1 MMPKKSRLLTL
12 LLTFFMA
19 VTSPTIISAREV
31 IVGGQNIGIELRSNG
46 LLISGTYD
54 VKSSSKTYNPKFDS
68 DLKKGDLIIS
78 VGENSV
84 NSLNDLVTILKDK
97 YANKDSAQI
106 TIVRDGKTYTKTLRL
121 IRDEYGNIKT
131 GLFIKERL
139 LGIGTVTYYDEE
151 NKSYGALG
159 HEMNDASYSPSI
171 DLSFGTIYSSDVTLI
186 RKSKDGNPGEKIA
199 SINEEEIL
207 GEVIKNNEYGIYGT
221 YTVNVDDYVT
231 LEVGEKEEVE
241 LGNAQIWTV
250 IHGDKV
256 EKFDIEIVS
265 LKEQDQQSIKGISFK
280 IVDKRLLNITNGI
293 VAGMSGSPII
303 QNNKIIGAVTHVLVD
318 NVDYGYGIFIEW
330 MLEESDNLRN

>member
-1 MMPKKSRLLTL
+1 MPKRSGLLTL

-19 VTSPTIISAREV
+19 ITSPHTILAREV
-31 IVGGQNIGIELRSNG
+31 VIGGQNVGIELKSNG

-54 VKSSSKTYNPKFDS
+54 VKQNNKTYNPKSES
-68 DLKKGDLIIS
+68 DLKKGDLIVSI
-78 VGENSV
+78 GEDSV
-84 NSLNDLVTILKDK
+84 NSLNDLVTILKEK
-97 YANKDSAQI
+97 YANKDSADI
-106 TIVRDGKTYTKTLRL
+106 KIIRDGITYTKTLKL

-139 LGIGTVTYYDEE
+139 LGIGTVTYYDKE
-151 NKSYGALG
+151 NGTYGALG

-186 RKSKDGNPGEKIA
+186 RKSKNGNPGEKIA
-199 SINEEEIL
+199 SINEDEIL
-207 GEVIKNNEYGIYGT
+207 GEVEKNNEYGIYGT
-221 YTVNVDDYVT
+221 YNVNVDDYVS
-231 LEVGEKEEVE
+231 LEVGEKEDVK
-241 LGNAQIWTV
+241 LGSAQIWTV

-265 LKEQDQQSIKGISFK
+265 LKDQDKQNVKGISFK

-303 QNNKIIGAVTHVLVD
+303 QNNKIIGAVTHVIVD
-318 NVDYGYGIFIEW
+318 KVEYGYGIFIEW
-330 MLEESDNLRN
+330 MLEESDNLNS

>member
-1 MMPKKSRLLTL
+1 MPKRSGLLTL

-19 VTSPTIISAREV
+19 ITSPHTILAREV
-31 IVGGQNIGIELRSNG
+31 VIGGQNVGIELKSNG

-54 VKSSSKTYNPKFDS
+54 VKQNNKTYNPKSES

-78 VGENSV
+78 IGENSV
-84 NSLNDLVTILKDK
+84 NSLNDLVTILKEK
-97 YANKDSAQI
+97 YTNKNSADI
-106 TIVRDGKTYTKTLRL
+106 KIIRDGITYTKNLKL

-139 LGIGTVTYYDEE
+139 LGIGTITYYDKE
-151 NKSYGALG
+151 NGTYGALG
-159 HEMNDASYSPSI
+159 HEMNDANYSPSI

-186 RKSKDGNPGEKIA
+186 RKSKNGNPGEKIA
-199 SINEEEIL
+199 SINEDEIL
-207 GEVIKNNEYGIYGT
+207 GEVEKNNEYGIYGT
-221 YTVNVDDYVT
+221 YNVNVDDYVS
-231 LEVGEKEEVE
+231 LEVGEKEDVK
-241 LGNAQIWTV
+241 LGSAQIWTV

-265 LKEQDQQSIKGISFK
+265 LKDQDKQNVKGISFK

-303 QNNKIIGAVTHVLVD
+303 QNNKIIGAVTHVIVD
-318 NVDYGYGIFIEW
+318 KVEYGYGIFIEW
-330 MLEESDNLRN
+330 MLEESDNLNS

>member
-1 MMPKKSRLLTL
+1 MPKRSGLLTL

-19 VTSPTIISAREV
+19 ITSPMTILAREV
-31 IVGGQNIGIELRSNG
+31 VVGGQNIGIELRSNG

-54 VKSSSKTYNPKFDS
+54 VKTNNKTYNPKSDS

-78 VGENSV
+78 VGENRV
-84 NSLNDLVTILKDK
+84 NSLNDLVTILKEK
-97 YANKDSAQI
+97 YTNNDSVDVKI
-106 TIVRDGKTYTKTLRL
+106 IREGVTYTKTLNL
-121 IRDEYGNIKT
+121 IKDEYGNIKT

-139 LGIGTVTYYDEE
+139 LGIGTITYYDEE
-151 NKSYGALG
+151 RGTYGALG

-186 RKSKDGNPGEKIA
+186 RKSKNGNPGEKIA
-199 SINEEEIL
+199 SINEDEIL
-207 GEVIKNNEYGIYGT
+207 GEVKKNNKYGIYGN
-221 YTVNVDDYVT
+221 YNVNVDEYVS
-231 LEVGEKEEVE
+231 LEVGEKDEVK
-241 LGNAQIWTV
+241 LGLAQIWTV

-265 LKEQDQQSIKGISFK
+265 VKDQDRQSVKGISFK
-280 IVDKRLLNITNGI
+280 IVDERLLDITNGI

-318 NVDYGYGIFIEW
+318 KVEYGYGIFIEW
-330 MLEESDNLRN
+330 MLEESDNLNS

>member
-1 MMPKKSRLLTL
+1 MPKRSGLLTL

-19 VTSPTIISAREV
+19 ITSPVAILAKDLV
-31 IVGGQNIGIELRSNG
+31 IGGQNIGIELKSNG

-54 VKSSSKTYNPKFDS
+54 VKQNGKIYNPKSDS
-68 DLKKGDLIIS
+68 DIRKGDLI
-78 VGENSV
+78 VGIDENRIT
-84 NSLNDLVTILKDK
+84 SLNDLATILKK
-97 YANKDSAQI
+97 EYADKDSAKI
-106 TIVRDGKTYTKTLRL
+106 TILRDGITYSKVLKL
-121 IRDEYGNIKT
+121 IKDDYGNIKT

-139 LGIGTVTYYDEE
+139 LGIGTITYYDEE
-151 NKSYGALG
+151 THTYGALG

-186 RKSKDGNPGEKIA
+186 RKSKNGNPGEKIA
-199 SINEEEIL
+199 TINEDEIL
-207 GEVIKNNEYGIYGT
+207 GEVVKNNEYGIYGK
-221 YTVNVDDYVT
+221 YSVNVDDYVS
-231 LEVGEKEEVE
+231 LEVGKKEDVK

-265 LKEQDQQSIKGISFK
+265 VKKQAKQGVKGISFK
-280 IVDKRLLNITNGI
+280 VVDKRLLDTANGI

-318 NVDYGYGIFIEW
+318 KVEYGYGIFIEW
-330 MLEESDNLRN
+330 MLEESNNLNG

>member
-1 MMPKKSRLLTL
+1 MPKRSGLLTL

-19 VTSPTIISAREV
+19 ITSPMTILGRELV
-31 IVGGQNIGIELRSNG
+31 IGGQNVGIELRSNG

-54 VKSSSKTYNPKFDS
+54 VKTENNKYNPKSDS
-68 DLKKGDLIIS
+68 DLRKGDLIIS
-78 VGENSV
+78 IGEDRV

-97 YANKDSAQI
+97 YANKNSADI
-106 TIVRDGKTYTKTLRL
+106 KIIRDGITYTKQLKL

-139 LGIGTVTYYDEE
+139 LGIGTITYYDEE
-151 NKSYGALG
+151 NKTYGALG

-171 DLSFGTIYSSDVTLI
+171 DLSFGTIYSSEVTLI
-186 RKSKDGNPGEKIA
+186 RKSKNGNPGEKIA
-199 SINEEEIL
+199 SINEDEIL
-207 GEVIKNNEYGIYGT
+207 GEVDKNNEYGIYGK
-221 YTVNVDDYVT
+221 YIVDVDDYIS
-231 LEVGEKEEVE
+231 LEVGEKDEVK
-241 LGNAQIWTV
+241 LGSAQIWTV

-265 LKEQDQQSIKGISFK
+265 LKDQDKQSVKGISFK
-280 IVDKRLLNITNGI
+280 IVDERLLNITNGI

-318 NVDYGYGIFIEW
+318 KVEYGYGIFIEW
-330 MLEESDNLRN
+330 MLEESDNLSN

>member
-1 MMPKKSRLLTL
+1 MPKRSGLLTL

-19 VTSPTIISAREV
+19 ITSPMTILGRELV
-31 IVGGQNIGIELRSNG
+31 IGGQNVGIELRSNG

-54 VKSSSKTYNPKFDS
+54 VKTENNKYNPKSDS
-68 DLKKGDLIIS
+68 DLRKGDLIIS
-78 VGENSV
+78 IGEDRV

-97 YANKDSAQI
+97 YANKNSADI
-106 TIVRDGKTYTKTLRL
+106 KIIRDGITYTKQLKL

-139 LGIGTVTYYDEE
+139 LGIGTITYYDEE
-151 NKSYGALG
+151 NKTYGALG

-171 DLSFGTIYSSDVTLI
+171 DLSFGTIYSSEVTLI
-186 RKSKDGNPGEKIA
+186 RKSKNGNPGEKIA
-199 SINEEEIL
+199 SINEDEIL
-207 GEVIKNNEYGIYGT
+207 GEVDKNNEYGIYGK
-221 YTVNVDDYVT
+221 YIVDVDDYIS
-231 LEVGEKEEVE
+231 LEVGEKDEVK
-241 LGNAQIWTV
+241 LGSAQIWTV

-265 LKEQDQQSIKGISFK
+265 LKDQDKQSVKGISFK

-293 VAGMSGSPII
+293 VAGMSGSPIV

-318 NVDYGYGIFIEW
+318 KVEYGYGIFIEW
-330 MLEESDNLRN
+330 MLEESDNLSN

>member
-1 MMPKKSRLLTL
+1 MPKRSGLLTL

-19 VTSPTIISAREV
+19 ITSPMTILGRELV
-31 IVGGQNIGIELRSNG
+31 IGGQNIGIELRSNG

-54 VKSSSKTYNPKFDS
+54 VKNGNKIYNPKSDS

-78 VGENSV
+78 VGENRV

-97 YANKDSAQI
+97 YANKDSADVKI
-106 TIVRDGKTYTKTLRL
+106 IRDGITYTKNLKL
-121 IRDEYGNIKT
+121 IRDEYKNIKT

-139 LGIGTVTYYDEE
+139 LGIGTITYYDEE
-151 NKSYGALG
+151 NGTYGALG
-159 HEMNDASYSPSI
+159 HEMNDANYSPSI

-186 RKSKDGNPGEKIA
+186 RKSKNGNPGEKIA
-199 SINEEEIL
+199 SINEDEIL
-207 GEVIKNNEYGIYGT
+207 GEVEKNNDYGIYGK
-221 YTVNVDDYVT
+221 YNVNIDDYIT
-231 LEVGEKEEVE
+231 LEVGEKEDVE
-241 LGNAQIWTV
+241 LGAAQIWTV

-265 LKEQDQQSIKGISFK
+265 LKDQDKQSIKGISFK
-280 IVDKRLLNITNGI
+280 VVDKRLLDITNGI

-318 NVDYGYGIFIEW
+318 NVDHGYGIFIEW
-330 MLEESDNLRN
+330 MLEESDNLNS

>member
-1 MMPKKSRLLTL
+1 MMPKRSGLLTL

-19 VTSPTIISAREV
+19 ITSPMTILAREV
-31 IVGGQNIGIELRSNG
+31 VVGGQNIGIELRSNG

-54 VKSSSKTYNPKFDS
+54 VKTNNKTYNPKSDS

-78 VGENSV
+78 VGENRV
-84 NSLNDLVTILKDK
+84 NSLNDLVTILKEK
-97 YANKDSAQI
+97 YTNNDSVDVKI
-106 TIVRDGKTYTKTLRL
+106 IREGVTYTKTLNL
-121 IRDEYGNIKT
+121 IKDEYGNIKT

-139 LGIGTVTYYDEE
+139 LGIGTITYYDEE
-151 NKSYGALG
+151 RGTYGALG

-186 RKSKDGNPGEKIA
+186 RKSKNGNPGEKIA
-199 SINEEEIL
+199 SINEDEIL
-207 GEVIKNNEYGIYGT
+207 GEVKKNNKYGIYGN
-221 YTVNVDDYVT
+221 YNVNVDEYVS
-231 LEVGEKEEVE
+231 LEVGEKDEVK
-241 LGNAQIWTV
+241 LGLAQIWTV

-265 LKEQDQQSIKGISFK
+265 VKDQDRQSVKGISFK
-280 IVDKRLLNITNGI
+280 IVDERLLDITNGI

-318 NVDYGYGIFIEW
+318 KVEYGYGIFIEW
-330 MLEESDNLRN
+330 MLEESDNLNS

>member
-1 MMPKKSRLLTL
+1 MPKRSGLLTL
-12 LLTFFMA
+12 ILTFFMA
-19 VTSPTIISAREV
+19 ITSPLTILAREV
-31 IVGGQNIGIELRSNG
+31 VIGGQNVGIELRSNG

-54 VKSSSKTYNPKFDS
+54 VKTKNKTYNPKSDS
-68 DLKKGDLIIS
+68 DLKQGDLIIS
-78 VGENSV
+78 VGENRV

-97 YANKDSAQI
+97 YANKDSAEI
-106 TIVRDGKTYTKTLRL
+106 EIIRDGITYTKRL
-121 IRDEYGNIKT
+121 KLIKDEYGNIKT

-139 LGIGTVTYYDEE
+139 LGIGTITYYDDK
-151 NKSYGALG
+151 NKTYGALG
-159 HEMNDASYSPSI
+159 HEMNDANYSPSI

-186 RKSKDGNPGEKIA
+186 KKSKNGKPGEKIA

-207 GEVIKNNEYGIYGT
+207 GEVEKNNEYGIYGR
-221 YTVNVDDYVT
+221 YTINVDDYIS
-231 LEVGEKEEVE
+231 LEVGEKENVE
-241 LGNAQIWTV
+241 LGKAQIWTV

-265 LKEQDQQSIKGISFK
+265 LKKQDKQNVKGISFK

-318 NVDYGYGIFIEW
+318 KVQYGYGIFIEW
-330 MLEESDNLRN
+330 MLEESDNLNS